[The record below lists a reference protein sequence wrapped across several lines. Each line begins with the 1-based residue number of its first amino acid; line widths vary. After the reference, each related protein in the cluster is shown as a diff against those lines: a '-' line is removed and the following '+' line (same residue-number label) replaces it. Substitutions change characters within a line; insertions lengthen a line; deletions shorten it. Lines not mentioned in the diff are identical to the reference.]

1 VIRLAGLVGDNLL
14 RPLELQG
21 KEIDMQKPN
30 DSFDD
35 PLAAVVAAGGP
46 RPAAGDH
53 LREALLAQT
62 VGVLRFRRRWK
73 RCALAASLLGCYL
86 AGVTTMGMLR
96 AGAGQEHPAAPDQ
109 APVVKSQPP
118 TPHVSPY
125 PDTHQVAARK
135 PSAFE
140 SWRNIGDHYLR
151 QSGDVSLAV
160 AGYSEAINLASDEER
175 RISPGRDNWLM
186 MALKDAR
193 SKEKTHV
200 YPEQN

>member
-1 VIRLAGLVGDNLL
+1 VIRFAGLGGDNLL
-14 RPLELQG
+14 RPLEFQG
-21 KEIDMQKPN
+21 KEIDMQKAN

-35 PLAAVVAAGGP
+35 PLATVSLAGGK

-62 VGVLRFRRRWK
+62 VGVLRYRRRLK
-73 RCALAASLLGCYL
+73 RCAVAASLLGCYL

-96 AGAGQEHPAAPDQ
+96 SGAAQEHPSAAGQPT
-109 APVVKSQPP
+109 VVKSQPAV
-118 TPHVSPY
+118 PHVSPN

-160 AGYSEAINLASDEER
+160 AGYSEALNLASAEER

-193 SKEKTHV
+193 SQEKTHAC
-200 YPEQN
+200 PEQN